1 MEIKGLMEI
10 QTAELAGE
18 KYEYEISRIYIDG
31 IRLDPENY
39 QNALH
44 ASDEFQWG
52 YGGSGPAFLAY
63 VILLLATM
71 DPDLAKAYHQP
82 FKWQH
87 VATWPFGKDF
97 TVNIDVPDWI
107 QAQKRFEDD
116 RYPMRN
122 GGK

>member
-18 KYEYEISRIYIDG
+18 KYEYETSEIYIDG
-31 IRLDPENY
+31 IRLDPDKY
-39 QNALH
+39 QYARNTA
-44 ASDEFQWG
+44 DKFQWG
-52 YGGSGPAFLAY
+52 YGGSSPAFLAY
-63 VILLLATM
+63 VILLLATH
-71 DPDLAKAYHQP
+71 DPDLANAYHQP

-97 TVNIDVPDWI
+97 TVNIDVGGWI
-107 QAQKRFEDD
+107 QVQINFENE